1 MRKGLTL
8 TLMTVVAIA
17 MAGTASAMAPVIG
30 DIPDIIV
37 GDEASVTAPN
47 LFVYPDAIDL
57 DKYVTDADDPIANI
71 RWSYEVVGTQ
81 LYSINGVAPLVPA
94 DDPVSPGAKAIDQS
108 DTDAAKVDTNAKTI
122 TVRDIALSPIAG
134 PNASDPITNHSQMV
148 TFWASDGEDAASHTI
163 IIWTENDQPDHLS
176 PDIIIGGDLIYSKD
190 FTGGGAPDWTWQAGP
205 GTTTSSTPSGQTGIC
220 IGVPKNGVNIGQWN
234 QTANFIDLTPNA
246 VFELRAT
253 MDSTQTTLESV
264 PLFDFVY
271 DNFTNPATS
280 PNAYAG
286 DYLFL
291 GNEGGA
297 NAPGS
302 GGRTEY
308 RVFFTP
314 MPILT
319 TQFTNA
325 TTGAFTATNAP
336 LNDMRVY
343 FRIIDADGAG
353 YNAENDQ
360 GVICMENVEIWKYDM
375 ADEQNVGTAEY
386 DVQNITPSTHYGLA
400 PGGGTTFDF
409 NTSPGD
415 VIIRPTDAAGWN
427 DEGIMIVQ
435 PGDNVL
441 NVVTGVGVLDD
452 FPVAWDSDELFK
464 VTIFLSGSNAAADT
478 NPPDAV
484 RMGADGP
491 TTELL
496 CANNVTPNFSTIGTP
511 KQDSTV
517 GGPQPYVCY
526 FYTHNETRSGLP
538 NSHQIR
544 PRFDLINVAALS
556 ANGFARNAGGVIMR
570 SMTMRQVEFPGMNN

>member
-17 MAGTASAMAPVIG
+17 MMGTASAMAPVIG

-37 GDEASVTAPN
+37 GDESAATPPN
-47 LFVYPDAIDL
+47 VFVYPDAINL
-57 DKYVTDADDPIANI
+57 DSFVTDADDPIANI

-81 LYSINGVAPLVPA
+81 LYSINGVAPLTTS
-94 DDPVSPGAKAIDQS
+94 DDPVNPGAKAIDQS
-108 DTDAAKVDTNAKTI
+108 DTDAAKVDANAKTI
-122 TVRDIALSPIAG
+122 TVRDIALSPISNPSA
-134 PNASDPITNHSQMV
+134 PDPVQDHSQAV
-148 TFWASDGEDAASHTI
+148 TFWASDGEDVDSHTI
-163 IIWTENDQPDHLS
+163 VIWTDNDSNDRLS
-176 PDIIIGGDLIYSKD
+176 PAPGGDLIYSRN
-190 FTGGGAPDWTWQAGP
+190 FAGGELTGWTWQLTVGGA
-205 GTTTSSTPSGQTGIC
+205 TSSSPAGQGLC
-220 IGVPKNGVNIGQWN
+220 IGVPLGGVTIGQWN

-246 VFELRAT
+246 VFEIRAT
-253 MDSTQTTLESV
+253 MDSTQSTLEAV

-271 DNFTNPATS
+271 DNFPNPASS
-280 PNAYAG
+280 PNAYGG

-302 GGRTEY
+302 GGRTNY

-319 TQFTNA
+319 PQFNNA
-325 TTGAFTATNAP
+325 TTGAFTTANAP

-353 YNAENDQ
+353 YNAEADQ
-360 GVICMENVEIWKYDM
+360 GVICMENIAIWKYDM
-375 ADEQNVGTAEY
+375 GDETAVGAAEY
-386 DVQNITPSTHYGLA
+386 DVQNITASTHYGLA
-400 PGGGTTFDF
+400 PGGGTNF
-409 NTSPGD
+409 NFSGGD
-415 VIIRPTDAAGWN
+415 VTISPTNAQGWN

-441 NVVTGVGVLDD
+441 NVATGVGVLDD

-464 VTIFLSGSNAAADT
+464 VTVVLSGSNAAADT
-478 NPPDAV
+478 NPPDAI

-511 KQDSTV
+511 KQDATV
-517 GGPQPYVCY
+517 GGPQTYVCY

-544 PRFDLINVAALS
+544 PRFDLINVAALG
-556 ANGFARNAGGVIMR
+556 ANGFTRNAGGVIMR
-570 SMTMRQVEFPGMNN
+570 SMTMQQVAFPGM

>member
-17 MAGTASAMAPVIG
+17 MMGSASAMAPVIG

-37 GDEASVTAPN
+37 GDESSVTNPN

-57 DKYVTDADDPIANI
+57 DQWVTDQDDPIANI

-81 LYSINGVAPLVPA
+81 LYQINGVAPLTTT
-94 DDPVSPGAKAIDQS
+94 DDPVNPGAKAIDQS
-108 DTDAAKVDTNAKTI
+108 DTDPAKVDANARTI

-134 PNASDPITNHSQMV
+134 PNASDPITNHSQTV
-148 TFWASDGEDAASHTI
+148 TIWASDGEDVDSHTI
-163 IIWTENDQPDHLS
+163 IIWTENDQPDNLS
-176 PDIIIGGDLIYSKD
+176 GVVPPVGERIYQKD
-190 FTGGGAPDWTWQAGP
+190 FTGGAAPDWTWQFTV
-205 GTTTSSTPSGQTGIC
+205 GTATSSTPSGQTGVC
-220 IGVPKNGVNIGQWN
+220 IGVPLGGVNIAQWS

-253 MDSTQTTLESV
+253 MDSTQSTLESV

-280 PNAYAG
+280 PNAYGG

-302 GGRTEY
+302 GGRTNY
-308 RVFFTP
+308 RMFFTP

-319 TQFTNA
+319 PQFNNA
-325 TTGAFTATNAP
+325 TTGAFTTTNAP

-353 YNAENDQ
+353 YNAEADQ

-375 ADEQNVGTAEY
+375 GDETAVGAAEY
-386 DVQNITPSTHYGLA
+386 DVQNITAATHYGLA
-400 PGGGTTFDF
+400 PGGGTTFTF
-409 NTSPGD
+409 AGGD
-415 VIIRPTDAAGWN
+415 VTIAPTNAAGWN

-441 NVVTGVGVLDD
+441 NVATGVGVLDD

-464 VTIFLSGSNAAADT
+464 VSIVLSGSNAAADT

-511 KQDSTV
+511 KQDATV
-517 GGPQPYVCY
+517 GGPQTYVCY

-544 PRFDLINVAALS
+544 PRFDLINVAALG
-556 ANGFARNAGGVIMR
+556 ANGFTRNAGGVIMR
-570 SMTMRQVEFPGMNN
+570 SMTMQQVEFPGM

>member
-17 MAGTASAMAPVIG
+17 MTGPASAMAPVIG

-37 GDEASVTAPN
+37 GDEASVTNPN

-57 DKYVTDADDPIANI
+57 DDLVTDADDPIANI

-81 LYSINGVAPLVPA
+81 LYMINGVAPLTTS

-108 DTDAAKVDTNAKTI
+108 DTDTAEDDSNPKTI

-148 TFWASDGEDAASHTI
+148 TFWASDGEDVDSHTI
-163 IIWTENDQPDHLS
+163 IIWTENDQPDRLS
-176 PDIIIGGDLIYSKD
+176 PAPPDTVGVKIYERI
-190 FTGGGAPDWTWQAGP
+190 FTGGGAPDGWTWQF
-205 GTTTSSTPSGQTGIC
+205 TTGVVTSSTPAGQGIC
-220 IGVPKNGVNIGQWN
+220 IGVPAAGVNIGQWS
-234 QTANFIDLTPNA
+234 QTANFIDLTANA
-246 VFELRAT
+246 VYELRAT
-253 MDSTQTTLESV
+253 MDSTQSTLEAV

-280 PNAYAG
+280 PNAYGG

-308 RVFFTP
+308 RMFFTP

-319 TQFTNA
+319 PQFNSPA
-325 TTGAFTATNAP
+325 TGAFTAANAP

-353 YNAENDQ
+353 YNAEEDL
-360 GVICMENVEIWKYDM
+360 GTICMENVEIWQYDM
-375 ADEQNVGTAEY
+375 DDEQNVGAPAY
-386 DVQNITPSTHYGLA
+386 DVQNITAATHYGLA
-400 PGGGTTFDF
+400 PGGGTNF
-409 NTSPGD
+409 NFSGGNVT
-415 VIIRPTDAAGWN
+415 IAPTNAAGWN

-452 FPVAWDSDELFK
+452 FPVAWASDQLFK
-464 VTIFLSGSNAAADT
+464 VTVVLSGSNAAADT

-496 CANNVTPNFSTIGTP
+496 CANNVTPNFSTIGSP
-511 KQDSTV
+511 KQVSTV
-517 GGPQPYVCY
+517 GAPQEYVCY

-538 NSHQIR
+538 NSHQLR

-556 ANGFARNAGGVIMR
+556 ANGFPRNAGGVTMH
-570 SMTMRQVEFPGMNN
+570 SMTMQQVTFPGM

>member
-17 MAGTASAMAPVIG
+17 MMGSAAAMAPVIG

-37 GDEASVTAPN
+37 GDESSVTNPN

-57 DKYVTDADDPIANI
+57 DEWVTDADDPIANI

-81 LYSINGVAPLVPA
+81 LYQINGVAPLTTS
-94 DDPVSPGAKAIDQS
+94 DDPVNPGAKAIDQS
-108 DTDAAKVDTNAKTI
+108 DTDGAKVDANARTI

-134 PNASDPITNHSQMV
+134 PNASDPITNHSQTV
-148 TFWASDGEDAASHTI
+148 TIWASDGEDADSHTI
-163 IIWTENDQPDHLS
+163 IIWTENDQPDRLS
-176 PDIIIGGDLIYSKD
+176 GVVQPSGTKIYEKN
-190 FTGGGAPDWTWQAGP
+190 FTGGPAPDWTWQFTV
-205 GTTTSSTPSGQTGIC
+205 GTVTSSTPSGRTGVC
-220 IGVPKNGVNIGQWN
+220 IGVPLGGVNIGQWN

-253 MDSTQTTLESV
+253 MNSTQSTLESV

-280 PNAYAG
+280 PNAYGG

-302 GGRTEY
+302 GGRTNY
-308 RVFFTP
+308 RMFFTP

-319 TQFTNA
+319 PQFNNA

-353 YNAENDQ
+353 YNAEADQ

-375 ADEQNVGTAEY
+375 GDETAVGAAEY
-386 DVQNITPSTHYGLA
+386 DVQNITAATHYGLA
-400 PGGGTTFDF
+400 PGGGTTFTF
-409 NTSPGD
+409 AGGD
-415 VIIRPTDAAGWN
+415 VTIAPTNAAGWN

-441 NVVTGVGVLDD
+441 NVATGVGVLDD

-464 VTIFLSGSNAAADT
+464 VSIVLSGSNAAADT

-511 KQDSTV
+511 KQDATV
-517 GGPQPYVCY
+517 GGPQTYVCY

-544 PRFDLINVAALS
+544 PRFDLINVAALG
-556 ANGFARNAGGVIMR
+556 ANGFTRNAGGVIMR
-570 SMTMRQVEFPGMNN
+570 SMTMQQVSFPGMN

>member
-1 MRKGLTL
+1 
-8 TLMTVVAIA
+8 
-17 MAGTASAMAPVIG
+17 
-30 DIPDIIV
+30 
-37 GDEASVTAPN
+37 
-47 LFVYPDAIDL
+47 
-57 DKYVTDADDPIANI
+57 
-71 RWSYEVVGTQ
+71 
-81 LYSINGVAPLVPA
+81 
-94 DDPVSPGAKAIDQS
+94 
-108 DTDAAKVDTNAKTI
+108 
-122 TVRDIALSPIAG
+122 
-134 PNASDPITNHSQMV
+134 
-148 TFWASDGEDAASHTI
+148 
-163 IIWTENDQPDHLS
+163 
-176 PDIIIGGDLIYSKD
+176 
-190 FTGGGAPDWTWQAGP
+190 
-205 GTTTSSTPSGQTGIC
+205 
-220 IGVPKNGVNIGQWN
+220 VNIGQWN

-253 MDSTQTTLESV
+253 MNSTQSTLESV

-280 PNAYAG
+280 PNAYGG

-302 GGRTEY
+302 GGRTNY
-308 RVFFTP
+308 RMFFTP

-319 TQFTNA
+319 PQFNNA
-325 TTGAFTATNAP
+325 TTGAFTTANAP

-353 YNAENDQ
+353 YNAEADQ

-375 ADEQNVGTAEY
+375 GDETAVGAAEY
-386 DVQNITPSTHYGLA
+386 DVQNITAATHYGLA
-400 PGGGTTFDF
+400 PGGGTTFTF
-409 NTSPGD
+409 AGGD
-415 VIIRPTDAAGWN
+415 VTIAPTNAAGWN

-441 NVVTGVGVLDD
+441 NVATGVGVLDD

-464 VTIFLSGSNAAADT
+464 VSIVLSGSNAAADT

-511 KQDSTV
+511 KQDATV
-517 GGPQPYVCY
+517 GGPQTYVCY

-544 PRFDLINVAALS
+544 PRFDLINVAALG
-556 ANGFARNAGGVIMR
+556 ANGFTRNAGGVIMR
-570 SMTMRQVEFPGMNN
+570 SMTMQQVSFPGMN

>member
-17 MAGTASAMAPVIG
+17 MMGTASAMAPVIG

-37 GDEASVTAPN
+37 GDESAATPPN
-47 LFVYPDAIDL
+47 VFVYPDAINL
-57 DKYVTDADDPIANI
+57 DSFVTDADDPIANI

-81 LYSINGVAPLVPA
+81 LYSINGVAPLTTS
-94 DDPVSPGAKAIDQS
+94 DDPVNPGAKAIDQS
-108 DTDAAKVDTNAKTI
+108 DTDAAKVDANAKTI
-122 TVRDIALSPIAG
+122 TVRDIALSPISNPSA
-134 PNASDPITNHSQMV
+134 PDPVQDHSQAV

-163 IIWTENDQPDHLS
+163 VIWTDNDSNDRLS
-176 PDIIIGGDLIYSKD
+176 PAPGGDLIYSRN
-190 FTGGGAPDWTWQAGP
+190 FAGGELTGWTWQFTAG
-205 GTTTSSTPSGQTGIC
+205 TATSSSPAGQGLC
-220 IGVPKNGVNIGQWN
+220 IGVPLGGVNIGQWN
-234 QTANFIDLTPNA
+234 QTANFIDLVPNA
-246 VFELRAT
+246 VFEIRAT
-253 MDSTQTTLESV
+253 MDSTQSTLEAV

-271 DNFTNPATS
+271 DNFPNPASS
-280 PNAYAG
+280 PNAYGG

-302 GGRTEY
+302 GGRTNY

-319 TQFTNA
+319 PQFNNA
-325 TTGAFTATNAP
+325 TTGAFTAANAP

-353 YNAENDQ
+353 YNAEADQ
-360 GVICMENVEIWKYDM
+360 GTVCMENIQIWKYDM
-375 ADEQNVGTAEY
+375 ADETAVGAAEY
-386 DVQNITPSTHYGLA
+386 DVQNITASTHYGLA
-400 PGGGTTFDF
+400 PGGGTNF
-409 NTSPGD
+409 NFSGGD
-415 VIIRPTDAAGWN
+415 VTISPTNAQGWN

-441 NVVTGVGVLDD
+441 NVATGVGVLDD

-464 VTIFLSGSNAAADT
+464 VTVVLSGSNAAADT
-478 NPPDAV
+478 NPPDAI

-511 KQDSTV
+511 KQDATV
-517 GGPQPYVCY
+517 GGPQTYVCY

-538 NSHQIR
+538 NSHQLR
-544 PRFDLINVAALS
+544 PRFDLINVAALG
-556 ANGFARNAGGVIMR
+556 ANGFTRNAGGVIMR
-570 SMTMRQVEFPGMNN
+570 SMTMQQVAFPGM

>member
-17 MAGTASAMAPVIG
+17 MMGTASAMAPVIG

-37 GDEASVTAPN
+37 GDESAATPPN
-47 LFVYPDAIDL
+47 VFVYPDAINL
-57 DKYVTDADDPIANI
+57 DNFVTDADDPIANI

-81 LYSINGVAPLVPA
+81 LYSINGVAPLTTS
-94 DDPVSPGAKAIDQS
+94 DDPVNPGAKAIDQS
-108 DTDAAKVDTNAKTI
+108 DTDAAKVDANAKTI
-122 TVRDIALSPIAG
+122 TVRDIALSPISNPSA
-134 PNASDPITNHSQMV
+134 PDPVQDHSQAV
-148 TFWASDGEDAASHTI
+148 TFWASDGEDVDSHTI
-163 IIWTENDQPDHLS
+163 VIWTDNDSNDRLS
-176 PDIIIGGDLIYSKD
+176 PEVGGGELIYSRN
-190 FTGGGAPDWTWQAGP
+190 FAGGELTGWTWQLTVGGA
-205 GTTTSSTPSGQTGIC
+205 TSSSPAGQGLC
-220 IGVPKNGVNIGQWN
+220 IGVPLGGVNIGQWN

-246 VFELRAT
+246 VFEIRAT
-253 MDSTQTTLESV
+253 MDSTQSTLEAV

-271 DNFTNPATS
+271 DNFPNPATS
-280 PNAYAG
+280 PNAYGG

-302 GGRTEY
+302 GGRTNY

-319 TQFTNA
+319 PQFNNA
-325 TTGAFTATNAP
+325 TTGAFTAANAP

-353 YNAENDQ
+353 YNAEADQ
-360 GVICMENVEIWKYDM
+360 GVICMENIAIWKYDM
-375 ADEQNVGTAEY
+375 AQETAVGAAEY
-386 DVQNITPSTHYGLA
+386 DVQNITASTHYGLA
-400 PGGGTTFDF
+400 PGGGTNF
-409 NTSPGD
+409 NFSGGD
-415 VIIRPTDAAGWN
+415 VTISPTNAQGWN

-441 NVVTGVGVLDD
+441 NVATGVGVLDD

-464 VTIFLSGSNAAADT
+464 VTVVLSGSNAAADT
-478 NPPDAV
+478 NPPDAI

-511 KQDSTV
+511 KQDATV
-517 GGPQPYVCY
+517 GGPQTYVCY

-544 PRFDLINVAALS
+544 PRFDLINVAALG
-556 ANGFARNAGGVIMR
+556 ANGFTRNAGGVIMR
-570 SMTMRQVEFPGMNN
+570 SMTMQQVAFPGM

>member
-17 MAGTASAMAPVIG
+17 MMGTASAMAPVIG

-37 GDEASVTAPN
+37 GDEASVTNPN

-57 DKYVTDADDPIANI
+57 DRYVSDADDPIENI

-81 LYSINGVAPLVPA
+81 LYSINGVDPLTTT

-108 DTDAAKVDTNAKTI
+108 DTDTAKVDDDPKTI

-163 IIWTENDQPDHLS
+163 IIWTENDQPDRLS
-176 PDIIIGGDLIYSKD
+176 PDVAGELIHSRNFAGGELN
-190 FTGGGAPDWTWQAGP
+190 GWTWQFTV
-205 GTTTSSTPSGQTGIC
+205 GTVTSSSPAGQGLC
-220 IGVPKNGVNIGQWN
+220 IGVPLGGVNIGQWN
-234 QTANFIDLTPNA
+234 QTSEFIDLTPNA
-246 VFELRAT
+246 VFEIRAT
-253 MDSTQTTLESV
+253 MDSTQSTLEAV

-280 PNAYAG
+280 PNAYGG

-302 GGRTEY
+302 GGRTNY

-319 TQFTNA
+319 PQFNNA
-325 TTGAFTATNAP
+325 TTGAFTAANAP
-336 LNDMRVY
+336 LNDMRIY

-353 YNAENDQ
+353 YNAEADQ
-360 GVICMENVEIWKYDM
+360 GTICMENVEIWKYDM
-375 ADEQNVGTAEY
+375 ADETAVGAAEY
-386 DVQNITPSTHYGLA
+386 DVQNITASTHYVFA
-400 PGGGTTFDF
+400 PGGGTNSVFSGGNVTF
-409 NTSPGD
+409 T
-415 VIIRPTDAAGWN
+415 PTNAAGWN
-427 DEGIMIVQ
+427 DEGIIISQ
-435 PGDNVL
+435 PGDNNL

-464 VTIFLSGSNAAADT
+464 VTIVLSGANAAADT
-478 NPPDAV
+478 NPPDV
-484 RMGADGP
+484 IRMGADGP

-496 CANNVTPNFSTIGTP
+496 AANNVTPNFSTIGMP
-511 KQDSTV
+511 KQVSTV
-517 GGPQPYVCY
+517 GAPQPYVCY

-538 NSHQIR
+538 NSHQLR
-544 PRFDLINVAALS
+544 PRFDIINVAVLQ
-556 ANGFARNAGGVIMR
+556 ANGFAVNAGGVTMH
-570 SMTMRQVEFPGMNN
+570 SMTMQQVEFPGM